1 MQVKILLISGAVAT
15 GKSSLCKGLYAR
27 FGVKILKTKNIIQGK
42 YPHAASERRAL
53 QELGDELDKK
63 TSHRWVRDELHRYI
77 HERLSDESI
86 VAVDAVRKTQQVD
99 AIRKAFGPRVF
110 HIHLTA
116 SEHELTKRYVH
127 RRGSVDRELR
137 SYSSVRKGSKTEQRI
152 EELEHIADAIVSTDR
167 SDEQD
172 VLVRV
177 ASQLGLYGRELE
189 QLVDVVVGGQFGSE
203 GKGHICSFLAPEYDV
218 LVRVGGPNAG
228 HKVFQDPVPYT
239 HRQLPS
245 GTLFSNAKLLIGPG
259 AVIDVDTLL
268 KEAAECD
275 VDATRLFIDPQAM
288 VINKADKESEA
299 KLVQKIGS
307 TGQGVGAAAARR
319 IIDREQPE
327 HTLAR
332 DIPELSRF
340 CRPIA
345 DELED
350 AYARRR
356 RILLEG
362 TQGTGLSIFHG
373 SYPHVTSR
381 DTTVSGAL
389 SEAGISPSR
398 VRRVIMVC
406 RSYVIRVQSPKG
418 SSSGP
423 MRIGRGDHK
432 GELSWKEI
440 SRRSKIS
447 EKELKGVELG
457 SVSKKERRVGEF
469 DWVLLRRASLLNAP
483 TDIALTFADYID
495 KRNSEARR
503 FEQLT
508 APTIRFTEEIEKVA
522 SAPVSLVSTRFHWK
536 SIIDRRTW

>member
-1 MQVKILLISGAVAT
+1 MQIKILLISGAVAS
-15 GKSSLCKGLYAR
+15 GKSSLSRGLHER
-27 FGVKILKTKNIIQGK
+27 FGVEILKTKAIIQAK
-42 YPHAASERRAL
+42 FPHAASERRTL
-53 QELGDELDKK
+53 QDLGDELDKR
-63 TSHRWVRDELHRYI
+63 TSHRWVRDELDRYI
-77 HERLSDESI
+77 HERAREDSI
-86 VAVDAVRKTQQVD
+86 VVVDAVRKTQQVD
-99 AIRKAFGPRVF
+99 AIRKAYGPRVF

-116 SEHELTKRYVH
+116 SEHELAKRYSH

-137 SYSSVRKGSKTEQRI
+137 SYSSVKKGSGTEQRVY
-152 EELEHIADAIVSTDR
+152 ELERIADAIISTDR

-177 ASQLGLYGRELE
+177 ASQLGLYGRELDT
-189 QLVDVVVGGQFGSE
+189 LVDVVVGGQFGSE
-203 GKGHICSFLAPEYDV
+203 GKGHICSYLAPEYDV
-218 LVRVGGPNAG
+218 LMRVGGPNAG
-228 HKVFQDPVPYT
+228 HKVFQDPEPYT

-245 GTLFSNAKLLIGPG
+245 GTLFSNAKLFIGPG

-268 KEAAECD
+268 KEAADCD
-275 VDATRLFIDPQAM
+275 VDAARLSIDPQAM
-288 VINKADKESEA
+288 IITKADKESEA
-299 KLVQKIGS
+299 KLVEEIGS

-319 IIDREQPE
+319 ILDREKPT

-332 DIPELSRF
+332 DVPELSRF

-345 DELED
+345 DQLED
-350 AYARRR
+350 AYAKHR

-362 TQGTGLSIFHG
+362 TQGTGLSILHG
-373 SYPHVTSR
+373 SYPYVTSR
-381 DTTVSGAL
+381 DTTVSGCL

-406 RSYVIRVQSPKG
+406 RSYVIRVQSPKEK
-418 SSSGP
+418 SSGP
-423 MRIGRGDHK
+423 MRLGRGNK

-440 SRRSKIS
+440 SRRSGLS
-447 EKELKGVELG
+447 EKELKGIELG
-457 SVSKKERRVGEF
+457 SVSKKERRVAEF
-469 DWVLLRRASLLNAP
+469 DWVLLRRAASLNSP

-495 KRNSEARR
+495 KQNSEARR

-508 APTIRFTEEIEKVA
+508 APTIRFTEEIERVA

>member
-1 MQVKILLISGAVAT
+1 MFIGGGALT
-15 GKSSLCKGLYAR
+15 GSFGL
-27 FGVKILKTKNIIQGK
+27 
-42 YPHAASERRAL
+42 
-53 QELGDELDKK
+53 
-63 TSHRWVRDELHRYI
+63 
-77 HERLSDESI
+77 
-86 VAVDAVRKTQQVD
+86 
-99 AIRKAFGPRVF
+99 
-110 HIHLTA
+110 IHL
-116 SEHELTKRYVH
+116 LKRV
-127 RRGSVDRELR
+127 V
-137 SYSSVRKGSKTEQRI
+137 KTEQRI
-152 EELEHIADAIVSTDR
+152 DELERIADAIVSTDR

-268 KEAAECD
+268 KEAAECE

-288 VINKADKESEA
+288 VITRADKENEF

-319 IIDREQPE
+319 IIDREQPN

-350 AYARRR
+350 AYAKRR

-381 DTTVSGAL
+381 DTTVSGTL

-398 VRRVIMVC
+398 VRRVVMVC
-406 RSYVIRVQSPKG
+406 RSYIIRVQSPKG
-418 SSSGP
+418 GSSGP

-440 SRRSKIS
+440 SRRSGIS
-447 EKELKGVELG
+447 EKELKGIELG
-457 SVSKKERRVGEF
+457 SVSNKERRVAEF
-469 DWVLLRRASLLNAP
+469 DWVLLRRAALLNAP

-508 APTIRFTEEIEKVA
+508 APTIRFTEEIEKVS

>member
-1 MQVKILLISGAVAT
+1 MQVRILLISGAVAT
-15 GKSSLCKGLYAR
+15 GKSSLTQHLHSR
-27 FGVKILKTKNIIQGK
+27 FGVQVLKTKDIILAK
-42 YPHAASERRAL
+42 FPHAASERREL
-53 QELGDELDKK
+53 QHLGDELDRK
-63 TSHRWVRDELHRYI
+63 TSHRWVRDELNRYI
-77 HERLSDESI
+77 HDRMDEDSI
-86 VAVDAVRKTQQVD
+86 VAVDAVRKAQQVD

-116 SEHELTKRYVH
+116 SERELTRRYRR
-127 RRGSVDRELR
+127 RRGSVDRELA
-137 SYSSVRKGSKTEQRI
+137 SYSSLRKGSETEQRI
-152 EELEHIADAIVSTDR
+152 NDLERIADAIVSTDR

-177 ASQLGLYGRELE
+177 ASQLGLYGRELDK
-189 QLVDVVVGGQFGSE
+189 LVDVVVGGQFGSE
-203 GKGHICSFLAPEYDV
+203 GKGHICSYLAPEYDV

-228 HKVFQDPVPYT
+228 HKVFQDPEPYT

-245 GTLFSNAKLLIGPG
+245 GTLFSDAKLLIGPG

-268 KEAAECD
+268 KEAADCE
-275 VDATRLFIDPQAM
+275 VDSTRLSIDPQAM
-288 VINKADKESEA
+288 IITKADKDHETR
-299 KLVQKIGS
+299 LVQTIGS

-319 IIDREQPE
+319 ILDREQE
-327 HTLAR
+327 SHTLAR
-332 DIPELSRF
+332 DVPELSRF
-340 CRPIA
+340 CRPTA

-350 AYARRR
+350 AYAKRR

-362 TQGTGLSIFHG
+362 TQGTGLSILHG

-381 DTTVSGAL
+381 DTTVSGCL

-398 VRRVIMVC
+398 VRRVVMVC
-406 RSYVIRVQSPKG
+406 RSYVIRVKSPEG

-423 MRIGRGDHK
+423 MRIWRGARA
-432 GELSWKEI
+432 GEITWKEI
-440 SRRSKIS
+440 SRRSLVP
-447 EKELKGVELG
+447 ERELRGVELG

-469 DWVLLRRASLLNAP
+469 DWVLLRHAALLNAP

-508 APTIRFTEEIEKVA
+508 SPTIRFTEEIEKVA